1 MEGREPS
8 KVGNR
13 KELRFAKAREC
24 PGGVTAKKG
33 GGPEQRPWSWR
44 ELEWDLD

>member
-1 MEGREPS
+1 MEGWEPS

-24 PGGVTAKKG
+24 PGGVTAKKA